1 MAGMAY
7 QGVPDEKPA
16 LYKHDAESDHLE
28 RNSVALNNMK
38 ALDTVRSSDV
48 LAMVQ
53 PDVSLQAQPFLGV
66 YGKVCTY
73 LSCECRS
80 PSVHAGV

>member
-7 QGVPDEKPA
+7 QGVPDEKPTP
-16 LYKHDAESDHLE
+16 YKHDAESDHLE

-38 ALDTVRSSDV
+38 ALDTVCSGDV
-48 LAMVQ
+48 LAMIE
-53 PDVSLQAQPFLGV
+53 PDVSLQAQPFLDV
-66 YGKVCTY
+66 NVKVCTY